1 MNALTI
7 LNDQLGHYTA
17 SLRTAAG
24 TRRIELIAVVD
35 ALTDA
40 IETINEAKADM
51 PLAQRA
57 EENGMNLDEKAYRLC
72 LGDAAGIV
80 EDNTTAEQQAAFTDE
95 QLDDCIRAVARSFEH
110 IDWNYAGQDGL
121 FTWLDDNGFS
131 ESEGE

>member
-40 IETINEAKADM
+40 IETINDAKADM

>member
-7 LNDQLGHYTA
+7 LNEQLASYTA
-17 SLRTAAG
+17 SLRTANTG
-24 TRRIELIAVVD
+24 RSVELLAVID
-35 ALTDA
+35 ALSDT
-40 IETINEAKADM
+40 IEIINEARADM

-95 QLDDCIRAVARSFEH
+95 QLDDCIRTVARSFEH
-110 IDWNYAGQDGL
+110 IDWNYAGQEGL
-121 FTWLDDNGFS
+121 FTWLDDNGFN